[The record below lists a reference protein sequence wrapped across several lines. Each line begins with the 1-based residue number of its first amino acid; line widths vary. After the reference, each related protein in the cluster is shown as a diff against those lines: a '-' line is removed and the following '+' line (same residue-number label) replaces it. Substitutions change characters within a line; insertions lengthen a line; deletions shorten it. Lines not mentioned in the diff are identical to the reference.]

1 MRCLSGTPT
10 LDGARGVRWLRHA
23 VLPGGAAMPGRAWH
37 GIVRR
42 PQGHRGQGTLAV
54 TRETSTVMP
63 ISSQASLSVELPKR
77 ALRTFR
83 SLLRIASLAN
93 YEVSWRRR
101 RRSWHAGAWMVFRP
115 VCSRRAHDMMKQGA
129 GSIHCN
135 CWLTKGRG
143 ARDRGAVACF
153 MRDRR
158 SHWSNWPDQLDGNC
172 ICRSLA
178 PADRMLC
185 LQPGF
190 SRRLTDLSIQPVI
203 PDT

>member
-1 MRCLSGTPT
+1 
-10 LDGARGVRWLRHA
+10 
-23 VLPGGAAMPGRAWH
+23 MPGRAWH

-42 PQGHRGQGTLAV
+42 PQGHRGQGSFAV
-54 TRETSTVMP
+54 TRETSTGMP

-93 YEVSWRRR
+93 YEVSWRRSR
-101 RRSWHAGAWMVFRP
+101 WSWHAGAWLVFRP
-115 VCSRRAHDMMKQGA
+115 VCSRAAHSMMKQGA
-129 GSIHCN
+129 ASIHCN
-135 CWLTKGRG
+135 RWLTKGRG
-143 ARDRGAVACF
+143 ARDSGAVACF
-153 MRDRR
+153 MHDRR
-158 SHWSNWPDQLDGNC
+158 RHWFNWPDQLGGNC

-178 PADRMLC
+178 PADRMLR
-185 LQPGF
+185 LQPGL